1 MKKIIYIFLIL
12 IFVTGC
18 GKNKNL
24 DFNKI
29 NKDLSNT
36 DLFLGAKSVSL
47 DFIEKKYGLD
57 DEGIIEYTIY
67 MSDNLKSAS
76 MYAIFKIE
84 DNSIEEKIDEKFMDK
99 YVFSWTNVV
108 YDEDEAYLVNN
119 MYKERYG
126 DYVIY
131 IISKDNDKALEVIKG

>member
-1 MKKIIYIFLIL
+1 MEKIKTLIL
-12 IFVTGC
+12 I
-18 GKNKNL
+18 KL
-24 DFNKI
+24 IKI
-29 NKDLSNT
+29 YQIQIYFWVL
-36 DLFLGAKSVSL
+36 KSVSL